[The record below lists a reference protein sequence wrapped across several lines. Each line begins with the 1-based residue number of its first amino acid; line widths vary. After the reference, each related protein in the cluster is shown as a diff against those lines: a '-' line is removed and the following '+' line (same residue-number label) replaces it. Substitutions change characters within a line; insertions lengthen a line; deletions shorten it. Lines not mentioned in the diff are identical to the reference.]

1 MRVTIPAAAM
11 FELRPRPKSALHTKP
26 VSAMMRG
33 IEPREEGEMSM
44 GFWMLCKQQKGRL
57 KRLMMT

>member
-11 FELRPRPKSALHTKP
+11 FESRPRPKSALHTKP

-44 GFWMLCKQQKGRL
+44 GFWMLCKQQKG
-57 KRLMMT
+57 